1 MACAPRSEP
10 PHAIARPAF
19 VVGSGLL
26 TYNARSFDQTNRNQP
41 EHKLAL
47 KDLISIYDLTAREV
61 RQIFITTADLKAEP
75 RKYSDALAGRSVALI
90 FEKPSLRT
98 RVTFDLGATQMG
110 ASCVYLDHQGVRI
123 GERESVK
130 DMALNLERWVDVI
143 VARTYSHETVIEL
156 AATAAVPVINGLSE
170 FSHPCQG
177 LTDYFTLTE
186 KVGPDL
192 RDFRLAYVGDGN
204 NTAHSLIF
212 GAAKLGA
219 HISIGCPKGYEP
231 EVEVLKLARK
241 EARKTGAEIN
251 VVNDPY
257 EAVAGAQAV
266 YTDVWASMGY
276 EAETERRR
284 EIFAPFRVTK
294 KLMSAAAKGAFFMH
308 CLPAHRGDEVDA
320 AVIDGKNS
328 IVYDEAENRLH
339 TQKAIML
346 LLVQASNK

>member
-1 MACAPRSEP
+1 M
-10 PHAIARPAF
+10 
-19 VVGSGLL
+19 
-26 TYNARSFDQTNRNQP
+26 
-41 EHKLAL
+41 AL
-47 KDLISIYDLTAREV
+47 KDLISIDDLTRPEV
-61 RQIFITTADLKAEP
+61 RRIFETTADIKAQP
-75 RKYSDALAGRSVALI
+75 RNYSQALAGRSVALI

-110 ASCVYLDHQGVRI
+110 ASCVYLDHQGVRL

-143 VARTYSHETVIEL
+143 VARTYSHESVIEL
-156 AATAAVPVINGLSE
+156 AAHASVPVINGLSE

-192 RDFRLAYVGDGN
+192 RGFKLAYVGDGN

-212 GAAKLGA
+212 GAAKTGA
-219 HISIGCPKGYEP
+219 HIRIGCPKGYEP
-231 EVEVLKLARK
+231 DAEVLKRARK
-241 EARKTGAEIN
+241 EARTTGAKIE
-251 VVNDPY
+251 VVHDPY
-257 EAVAGAQAV
+257 EAVADVQAV
-266 YTDVWASMGY
+266 YTDVWASMGF

-284 EIFAPFRVTK
+284 EIFSSYRVTK
-294 KLMSAAAKGAFFMH
+294 KLMSNAAKGAFFMH

-320 AVIDGKNS
+320 EVIDGKHS

-346 LLVQASNK
+346 LLVQANEE

>member
-1 MACAPRSEP
+1 M
-10 PHAIARPAF
+10 
-19 VVGSGLL
+19 
-26 TYNARSFDQTNRNQP
+26 
-41 EHKLAL
+41 AL
-47 KDLISIYDLTAREV
+47 KDLISLHDLTPREV
-61 RQIFITTADLKAEP
+61 GRIFQQTADLKRDP
-75 RKYSDALAGRSVALI
+75 RAYSESLAGSSVVLI

-110 ASCVYLDHQGVRI
+110 ASCVYLDHQGVRL

-130 DMALNLERWVDVI
+130 DMALNLERWVDAI

-156 AATAAVPVINGLSE
+156 AAHSSVPVINGLSE

-186 KVGPDL
+186 RVGTDL
-192 RDFRLAYVGDGN
+192 AGFQIAYVGDGN
-204 NTAHSLIF
+204 NTCHSLIF

-219 HISIGCPKGYEP
+219 HIRVGTPKGYEP
-231 EVEVLKLARK
+231 DAGVLKAARK
-241 EARKTGAEIN
+241 EAKRTGAKIE
-251 VVNDPY
+251 VVHDPF
-257 EAVAGAQAV
+257 EAVDGAQAV
-266 YTDVWASMGY
+266 YTDVWASMGF

-284 EIFAPFRVTK
+284 EIFSSYRVTR

-320 AVIDGKNS
+320 AVIDSKYS
-328 IVYDEAENRLH
+328 IVYDQAENRLH

-346 LLVQASNK
+346 LLVQANR

>member
-1 MACAPRSEP
+1 
-10 PHAIARPAF
+10 
-19 VVGSGLL
+19 
-26 TYNARSFDQTNRNQP
+26 
-41 EHKLAL
+41 LAL
-47 KDLISIYDLTAREV
+47 KNLISINDLSTKEIRKIFSTA
-61 RQIFITTADLKAEP
+61 ADLKANP
-75 RKYSDALAGRSVALI
+75 RNYSDAMAGRSVALI

-110 ASCVYLDHQGVRI
+110 ASCVYLDHQSVRV

-143 VARTYSHETVIEL
+143 VVRTYRHETVLEF
-156 AATAAVPVINGLSE
+156 AAQTSVPVINGLSE

-192 RDFRLAYVGDGN
+192 KGFHLAYIGDGN

-231 EVEVLKLARK
+231 DAEVLKIARK
-241 EARKTGAEIN
+241 EATRTGAKIRIF
-251 VVNDPY
+251 NDPFK
-257 EAVAGAQAV
+257 AVAKAQAI
-266 YTDVWASMGY
+266 YTDVWASMGF

-284 EIFAPFRVTK
+284 EIFSPFRVTK
-294 KLMSAAAKGAFFMH
+294 KLMKAAAHGAFFMH

-320 AVIDGKNS
+320 DVIDGGNS

-346 LLVQASNK
+346 LLVRANQ

>member
-1 MACAPRSEP
+1 M
-10 PHAIARPAF
+10 
-19 VVGSGLL
+19 
-26 TYNARSFDQTNRNQP
+26 
-41 EHKLAL
+41 AL
-47 KDLISIYDLTAREV
+47 KDLISINDLTTTEIRK
-61 RQIFITTADLKAEP
+61 IFTTAADMKADP
-75 RKYSDALAGRSVALI
+75 RNYGDALAGRSVALI

-110 ASCVYLDHQGVRI
+110 ASCVYLDHQNVRL

-156 AATAAVPVINGLSE
+156 ADYSSAPVINGLSE

-192 RDFRLAYVGDGN
+192 SGFHIAYVGDGN
-204 NTAHSLIF
+204 NTCHSLIF

-219 HISIGCPKGYEP
+219 RITVGCPKGYEP
-231 EVEVLKLARK
+231 GADVLKEARRV
-241 EARKTGAEIN
+241 ARKTGAKIE
-251 VVNDPY
+251 VVNDPFDAI
-257 EAVAGAQAV
+257 EGAQAV
-266 YTDVWASMGY
+266 YTDVWASMGF

-284 EIFAPFRVTK
+284 EIFSAFRVTK
-294 KLMSAAAKGAFFMH
+294 KLMKSARKGAFFMH

-320 AVIDGKNS
+320 DVIDYKTS
-328 IVYDEAENRLH
+328 IVYDQAENRLH
-339 TQKAIML
+339 AQKAIMF
-346 LLVQASNK
+346 LLVEANR

>member
-1 MACAPRSEP
+1 M
-10 PHAIARPAF
+10 
-19 VVGSGLL
+19 
-26 TYNARSFDQTNRNQP
+26 
-41 EHKLAL
+41 AL
-47 KDLISIYDLTAREV
+47 KDLITIHDLTTKEIGRIFETAGELK
-61 RQIFITTADLKAEP
+61 RQP
-75 RKYSDALAGRSVALI
+75 RDFADALAGRSVALI

-110 ASCVYLDHQGVRI
+110 ASCVYLDHQGVRL

-156 AATAAVPVINGLSE
+156 AAHAAVPVINGLSE

-186 KVGPDL
+186 KVGADL
-192 RDFRLAYVGDGN
+192 KGFSLAYVGDGN
-204 NTAHSLIF
+204 NTCHSLIF

-219 HISIGCPKGYEP
+219 HIRVGTPKGYEP
-231 EVEVLKLARK
+231 APEVVRAARRD
-241 EARKTGAEIN
+241 ARRTGAKIE
-251 VVNDPY
+251 VVNDPFA
-257 EAVAGAQAV
+257 AVEGVQAV
-266 YTDVWASMGY
+266 YTDVWASMGF

-284 EIFAPFRVTK
+284 EIFSSYRVTR
-294 KLMSAAAKGAFFMH
+294 KLMAAAARGAFFMH

-320 AVIDGKNS
+320 QVIDSGS
-328 IVYDEAENRLH
+328 AIVYDQAENRLH

-346 LLVQASNK
+346 LLVRANEEG